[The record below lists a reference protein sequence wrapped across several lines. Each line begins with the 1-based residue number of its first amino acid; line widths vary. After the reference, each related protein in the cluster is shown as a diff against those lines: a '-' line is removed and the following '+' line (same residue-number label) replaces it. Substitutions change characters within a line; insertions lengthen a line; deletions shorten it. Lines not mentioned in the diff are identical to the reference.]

1 MLKYT
6 KLKTYCT
13 ILVFQGF
20 NNHIAVIIQVKKM
33 LVLAHVFPKVSS
45 FQKSKYKL
53 G

>member
-6 KLKTYCT
+6 KLKTYYI

-20 NNHIAVIIQVKKM
+20 NNHITVIIRVKKM
-33 LVLAHVFPKVSS
+33 FFWAHVFPKALP